1 MVAPLLTYSL
11 GLVSAVKYTPHV
23 VGYVLMGKCD
33 TVSVSA
39 FWFFKYCL
47 VKLLT
52 SDWFNIHYSAA
63 INKI

>member
-1 MVAPLLTYSL
+1 MVAPLVTYSL

-39 FWFFKYCL
+39 F
-47 VKLLT
+47 
-52 SDWFNIHYSAA
+52 
-63 INKI
+63 